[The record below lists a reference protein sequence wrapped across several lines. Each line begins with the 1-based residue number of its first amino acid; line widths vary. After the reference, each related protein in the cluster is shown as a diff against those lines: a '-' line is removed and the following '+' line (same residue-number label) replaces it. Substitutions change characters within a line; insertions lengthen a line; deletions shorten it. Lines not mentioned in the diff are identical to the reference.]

1 MHRRQFILQG
11 SMAALATGL
20 DLSAVALNSQGRIFT
35 VNGPIEPSQMGMT
48 LVHEHVMVDFA
59 GANVSTGKAYNPD
72 EVFDIALPYLNEI
85 KNAGCK
91 TFIDC
96 TPSLLGRDVRI
107 LQRLSNAT
115 GLNIITNTGFY
126 GAASEKF
133 LPDSIKKMTAKE
145 VAAAWIKESQS
156 GIDGT
161 NIRPGFMKLGL
172 DGLPFTESIEKI
184 INAAA
189 FTYKATGLTIGI
201 HTGKG
206 GEPALKELEILEKNG
221 VPPKKWIWIHAQNET
236 DLTYHIQL
244 AKRGAWISFD
254 GISSKNVDEYITRL
268 KKMKSENLL
277 HRVLVSQD
285 AGWYN
290 VGQEKGGKFR
300 NYMDFFTHF
309 LPALR
314 KDGFTDLDIKTLTER
329 NPAEAFRVS

>member
-1 MHRRQFILQG
+1 MYRRQFIRQG
-11 SMAALATGL
+11 SMAVAALGMHHPLSTLSSTGK
-20 DLSAVALNSQGRIFT
+20 ITT
-35 VNGPIEPSQMGMT
+35 VNGVIDPDDMGMT
-48 LVHEHVMVDFA
+48 LVHEHVMVDFS
-59 GANVSTGKAYNPD
+59 GANLDIKTTYNPD
-72 EVFDIALPYLNEI
+72 EVFDVALPHLKEI

-91 TFIDC
+91 TFVDC
-96 TPSLLGRDVRI
+96 TPSWLGRDVRI

-133 LPDSIKKMTAKE
+133 LPDIIKKMTAKE
-145 VAAAWIKESQS
+145 IASSWIKESQT

-161 NIRPGFMKLGL
+161 DIRPGFMKLGL
-172 DGLPFTESIEKI
+172 DGLPFSASIEKI
-184 INAAA
+184 ITAAA
-189 FTYKATGLTIGI
+189 ITYKSTGLTIGI

-221 VPPKKWIWIHAQNET
+221 VPPKKWIWIHAQNEP
-236 DLTYHIQL
+236 DLKYHVQI

-254 GISSKNVDEYITRL
+254 GINNKNVDEYIGRL

-277 HRVLVSQD
+277 KRVLVSQD

-290 VGQEKGGKFR
+290 IGQPGGGKFR

-309 LPALR
+309 LPAL
-314 KDGFTDLDIKTLTER
+314 KKSGFTDQDVYTLTEK
-329 NPAEAFRVS
+329 NPAEVFRVS